1 MIALLKTV
9 CNLAPF
15 FSLFPVVGCRI
26 ITFKIYVLLGINYDD
41 NTYRI
46 KKEQTCHVADGHC
59 CRDAAEE
66 RHGNTNKLHGNQG

>member
-15 FSLFPVVGCRI
+15 FSVLPVVGCRI
-26 ITFKIYVLLGINYDD
+26 IRSKEDALLGINYDY

-46 KKEQTCHVADGHC
+46 KKE
-59 CRDAAEE
+59 
-66 RHGNTNKLHGNQG
+66 